1 MGEVLLPK
9 TSLTR
14 PNVQQKCV
22 SVPNPDGKLTRVT
35 VCNLLNIVTSRL
47 KTA

>member
-1 MGEVLLPK
+1 MGEVLLPN
-9 TSLTR
+9 TSLTQ

-35 VCNLLNIVTSRL
+35 VWNLLSMVTSRS
-47 KTA
+47 KIV